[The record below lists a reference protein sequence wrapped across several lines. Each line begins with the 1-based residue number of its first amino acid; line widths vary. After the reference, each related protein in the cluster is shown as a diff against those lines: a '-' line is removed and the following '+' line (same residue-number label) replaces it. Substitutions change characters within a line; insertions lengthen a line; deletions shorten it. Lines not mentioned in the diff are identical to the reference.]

1 MTLPTI
7 HVSCPMK
14 FNGKSTLEGPSAKSM
29 KACTVITK
37 LMTCVNVKFVKSSH
51 KVTGS
56 GKGFL
61 VHVMEAY
68 RGSRGV
74 ALLILTSVQMEVN
87 MLLQAPAILLPN
99 KIGTF

>member
-1 MTLPTI
+1 M
-7 HVSCPMK
+7 
-14 FNGKSTLEGPSAKSM
+14 
-29 KACTVITK
+29 
-37 LMTCVNVKFVKSSH
+37 KSSH

-74 ALLILTSVQMEVN
+74 ALLIRTSVHMEVN
-87 MLLQAPAILLPN
+87 RLLHAPAILLPN
-99 KIGTF
+99 KNDTY